1 MLALRR
7 GGGVARVG
15 TVYYVAPMAG
25 RFSDDAALLACVTR
39 FVRERVHSLHA
50 DVWHCIYAE
59 PYAPFPAILYAM
71 ATIDLLEALV
81 AGRVDR
87 HAKTIDNDAAYL
99 YWFMGYTDE
108 QSRIL
113 QKVFRHKLVHLAAP
127 PATIEDNGR
136 VIAWRYVNAPNADH
150 LSIKPLPPGSGVEPW
165 PGWEV
170 PCDHEFVLSIAQ
182 LVHDVSTSVERPDG
196 YLNRLASDAT
206 LRTNCERALEAIY
219 DPTQA

>member
-71 ATIDLLEALV
+71 
-81 AGRVDR
+81 
-87 HAKTIDNDAAYL
+87 
-99 YWFMGYTDE
+99 
-108 QSRIL
+108 
-113 QKVFRHKLVHLAAP
+113 
-127 PATIEDNGR
+127 ATIEDNGR

>member
-81 AGRVDR
+81 AGRADR
-87 HAKTIDNDAAYL
+87 HAKSL
-99 YWFMGYTDE
+99 
-108 QSRIL
+108 SVR
-113 QKVFRHKLVHLAAP
+113 
-127 PATIEDNGR
+127 
-136 VIAWRYVNAPNADH
+136 RY
-150 LSIKPLPPGSGVEPW
+150 K
-165 PGWEV
+165 
-170 PCDHEFVLSIAQ
+170 
-182 LVHDVSTSVERPDG
+182 
-196 YLNRLASDAT
+196 
-206 LRTNCERALEAIY
+206 
-219 DPTQA
+219 QARCRG